1 MKLDSI
7 VDIPSEDDTFK
18 GTIHYLFLKFVLAVQ
33 ILNFC
38 LDLQAQPSLDPEENT
53 NENKNE
59 EEDDEDESY
68 PLLHAKE
75 KKEKDESQLATTGKS
90 LRRQYR

>member
-1 MKLDSI
+1 M
-7 VDIPSEDDTFK
+7 
-18 GTIHYLFLKFVLAVQ
+18 Q

-75 KKEKDESQLATTGKS
+75 KKEKDESKLATTGKS